1 MVPLG
6 LQGNEVSWETASP
19 HETEAMG
26 QRLGRLL
33 QPGDFLALAGELG
46 AGKTV
51 LVRGIVAGLGGCAGD
66 VHSPSFTLVNEYA
79 IAPAAGDA
87 GGSRPRGF
95 AHVDLYRIA
104 SAEELSGIGW
114 DEYAAASWIVA
125 VEWAER
131 AGAWLPPDHLGIR
144 FEHLGEARR
153 RLWARASGPRSGAL
167 LRAWAGTD
175 ETPVGEVASGA

>member
-6 LQGNEVSWETASP
+6 LQEDGVSWETASP
-19 HETEAMG
+19 RETEAMG

-51 LVRGIVAGLGGCAGD
+51 LVRGVVAGLGGCAGE

-79 IAPAAGDA
+79 IAPEAAGP

-104 SAEELSGIGW
+104 SAEELPGIGW
-114 DEYAAASWIVA
+114 DEYVASAWIVA

-144 FEHLGEARR
+144 FERLGEARR
-153 RLWARASGPRSGAL
+153 RLWARPTGPRSGAL
-167 LRAWAGTD
+167 LRAWAGTG
-175 ETPVGEVASGA
+175 ESPVGAVASGA